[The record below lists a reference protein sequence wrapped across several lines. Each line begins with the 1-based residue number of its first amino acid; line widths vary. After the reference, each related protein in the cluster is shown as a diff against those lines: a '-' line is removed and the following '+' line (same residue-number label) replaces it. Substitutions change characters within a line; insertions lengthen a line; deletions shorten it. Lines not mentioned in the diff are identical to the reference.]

1 MTAMRDAFTQCRVG
15 LTFDREFNSSTSKT
29 TTAAALQAA
38 LPRAMDALATLRSMS
53 YAELKQLPAHN
64 TIELAGFGRRVTLT
78 TYMDL
83 LKSHE
88 SDLQIAVQMFAHGRL
103 GFSRVWAR
111 GFRVTTRSS

>member
-1 MTAMRDAFTQCRVG
+1 MRRV
-15 LTFDREFNSSTSKT
+15 LTSVEGGRRLAGC
-29 TTAAALQAA
+29 AAAGDGGAGDTA
-38 LPRAMDALATLRSMS
+38 LNVLCGVEATSGAQHDR
-53 YAELKQLPAHN
+53 
-64 TIELAGFGRRVTLT
+64 IDGFGRRVTLT

-111 GFRVTTRSS
+111 GFRVTTQGTYRDLEEKELYEYT